1 MKRRGE
7 GERERRGEG
16 KEGERGRGREGERQK
31 EGERMEKWLELGL
44 VERGSEEMWE
54 GEKV

>member
-1 MKRRGE
+1 M

-16 KEGERGRGREGERQK
+16 KEGQRGRGREGQRQK

-44 VERGSEEMWE
+44 VERGSEEVWE
-54 GEKV
+54 REKR